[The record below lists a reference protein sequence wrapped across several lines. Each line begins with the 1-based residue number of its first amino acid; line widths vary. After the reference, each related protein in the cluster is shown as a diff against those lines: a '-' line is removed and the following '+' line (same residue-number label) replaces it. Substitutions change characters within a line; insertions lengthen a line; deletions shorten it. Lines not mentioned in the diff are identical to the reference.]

1 MLGPHSCG
9 IRHAV
14 GGSAEQARIES
25 AAPPRPR
32 WLICDWASVDP
43 KIASEETV
51 SSSSSQQLLQSIK
64 LENIWYTGRD
74 KNPRMISLTVTPNF
88 VEVVASATMPYG
100 ITYDCS

>member
-9 IRHAV
+9 TRHVV

-32 WLICDWASVDP
+32 WLTCDWASVDP
-43 KIASEETV
+43 KNVSEETV

-64 LENIWYTGRD
+64 LENICYTGRD
-74 KNPRMISLTVTPNF
+74 KNPRMISLVVIPNL
-88 VEVVASATMPYG
+88 VELWRVLQCHTA
-100 ITYDCS
+100 